1 MSTTAPQQS
10 PGTHLDRLDGFVPA
24 DAAGVVI
31 VDLDALA
38 GNWRALRDLVAP
50 AACAA
55 VVKANGYGLG
65 ADRVIPALCAAG
77 ADTFFVATLAEAR
90 QARAL
95 VADATATVYVLD
107 GVLPGSGQALHDA
120 GAIPVISS
128 LPEAKEWAALAPS
141 RNEPMACAF
150 HVDSGLN
157 RLGLSAREIR
167 ALASDM
173 HTMDRVQV
181 RLVMSHLACADDPGH
196 EKNTQQLDVFRTLQP
211 LLPSAPLSIAASDG
225 LMLGP
230 DYHLDLVRP
239 GYALYGGQ
247 ALPGRITPV
256 KPVVEAYAR
265 VLQIRELAPGQSVG
279 YSASF
284 VANRITRVAVIAA
297 GYGDGLPRHL
307 SAATGQT
314 AGLVAFG
321 GRRAPIVGRVSMD
334 LITVDITDLEGHA
347 PDRGDWAELI
357 GQSISLEDVGAA
369 CGTIGYEILTRLS
382 PRFARVYLGGGD
394 GTGTQGT

>member
-10 PGTHLDRLDGFVPA
+10 PRTLLERLDGPVPA

-31 VDLDALA
+31 VDLGALA
-38 GNWRALRDLVAP
+38 GNWRILRDAVAP

-65 ADRVIPALCAAG
+65 ADHVIPALCAAG
-77 ADTFFVATLAEAR
+77 ANTFFVATLAEAR

-95 VADATATVYVLD
+95 VADATVYVLD
-107 GVLPGSGQALHDA
+107 GVLPGSGQAIKDA

-167 ALASDM
+167 TLASDM
-173 HTMDRVQV
+173 HTMDRLRV
-181 RLVMSHLACADDPGH
+181 RLVMSHLACADEPAHD
-196 EKNTQQLDVFRTLQP
+196 KNVQQLDVFQTLQP

-225 LMLGP
+225 LMLGRE
-230 DYHLDLVRP
+230 YHLDLVRP

-256 KPVVEAYAR
+256 NPVVEAYAR

-284 VANRITRVAVIAA
+284 VADRITRVAVIAA
-297 GYGDGLPRHL
+297 GYGDGMPRHL

-314 AGLVAFG
+314 AGHVAFG

-334 LITVDITDLEGHA
+334 LITVDISDLEDDV
-347 PDRGDWAELI
+347 PNRGDWAELI
-357 GQSISLEDVGAA
+357 GPSITLEDVGAA

-382 PRFARVYLGGGD
+382 PRFARVYLGGSGSAATR
-394 GTGTQGT
+394 GA